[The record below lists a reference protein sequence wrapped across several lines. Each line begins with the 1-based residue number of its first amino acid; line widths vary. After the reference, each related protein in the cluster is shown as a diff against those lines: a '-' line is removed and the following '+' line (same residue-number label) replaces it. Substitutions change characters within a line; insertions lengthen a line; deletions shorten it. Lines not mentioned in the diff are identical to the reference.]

1 MKENLVVTCSGGET
15 SMVVTLY
22 CLKYLKD
29 KYNIL
34 IVYANTG
41 VESNKTLDF
50 LKRCQDELNVP
61 IKWIEAKVYHG
72 KRKSC
77 GYTEV
82 TYESATRNTDWKHRD
97 DTPFEEI
104 IKKYG
109 LPNHSR
115 LHCTRELKM
124 NPIKSF
130 AKDYFTKLNFEQW
143 LLTQSY
149 GKECL
154 DTFKSNDWK
163 GWDKSS
169 IYNYYKN
176 NYKEYGG
183 VKPIVKYTLALGIR
197 VDEIDRINPKR
208 KELGIIYPLAQTE
221 YKPMTKKQVNFFW
234 EMQPFRLELKGYE
247 GNCITCY
254 KKSNNKL
261 YQIAQENPEAF
272 GFFAL
277 MEDKYGNT
285 NGKVPQKIWEEVLS
299 NDGSL
304 KEVSR
309 LEVLPKE
316 DYKNTIFRNFKTARD
331 IINEAKNFDKKIID
345 DHIETESCE
354 IFSNCG
360 EI

>member
-15 SMVVTLY
+15 SMTVTLY

-34 IVYANTG
+34 VVFANTG

-50 LKRCQDELNVP
+50 LNRCEDEFNIP
-61 IKWIEAKVYHG
+61 IHWIEAKVYHNQ
-72 KRKSC
+72 KKSC
-77 GYTEV
+77 GYIKV
-82 TYESATRNTDWKHRD
+82 DYETATRNTDWKLRN
-97 DTPFEEI
+97 DTPFEEV

-124 NPIKSF
+124 NPIK
-130 AKDYFTKLNFEQW
+130 AYARDYF
-143 LLTQSY
+143 
-149 GKECL
+149 
-154 DTFKSNDWK
+154 KSK
-163 GWDKSS
+163 
-169 IYNYYKN
+169 
-176 NYKEYGG
+176 
-183 VKPIVKYTLALGIR
+183 KYTLALGIR
-197 VDEIDRINPKR
+197 VDEIDRINPKY
-208 KELGIIYPLAQTE
+208 KELNIIYPLAQSE

-234 EMQPFRLELKGYE
+234 ESQSFRLELKGYE

-272 GFFAL
+272 EFFAK
-277 MEDKYGNT
+277 MEKKYGNV
-285 NGKVPQKIWEEVLS
+285 NGKVPNKYIENGV
-299 NDGSL
+299 
-304 KEVSR
+304 KK

-316 DYKNTIFRNFKTARD
+316 EYKNTIFREFRTAED
-331 IINEAKNFDKKIID
+331 IIKESKNLKKIVID
-345 DHIETESCE
+345 DHIDTESCE

-360 EI
+360 E

>member
-1 MKENLVVTCSGGET
+1 MKKENLVVTCSGGET

-29 KYNIL
+29 RYNIL
-34 IVYANTG
+34 VVFANTG
-41 VESNKTLDF
+41 VEDNRTLDF
-50 LKRCQDELNVP
+50 LKICQDYFNIP
-61 IKWIEAKVYHG
+61 IKWIEARVYHG

-77 GYTEV
+77 GYYEV
-82 TYESATRNTDWKHRD
+82 NYETATRNTDWKNRD
-97 DTPFEEI
+97 DTPFEEV

-124 NPIKSF
+124 NPIKAY
-130 AKDYFTKLNFEQW
+130 AKDFFK
-143 LLTQSY
+143 
-149 GKECL
+149 GK
-154 DTFKSNDWK
+154 
-163 GWDKSS
+163 
-169 IYNYYKN
+169 
-176 NYKEYGG
+176 
-183 VKPIVKYTLALGIR
+183 KYTLALGIR

-208 KELGIIYPLAQTE
+208 KELRIIYPLAQSE

-234 EMQPFRLELKGYE
+234 EMQPFRLTLKGYE

-261 YQIAQENPEAF
+261 YQIAQENPDAF
-272 GFFAL
+272 EFFSK
-277 MEDKYGNT
+277 MEDKYGNV
-285 NGKVPQKIWEEVLS
+285 NGKVPQKIWETYFDKDLNEEVTH
-299 NDGSL
+299 
-304 KEVSR
+304 SR

-316 DYKNTIFRNFKTARD
+316 EYKNTIFRNFKTARD
-331 IINEAKNFDKKIID
+331 IIEESKNLDTTILD

-360 EI
+360 EQ